1 MIYTMM
7 KRFSI
12 LCLSLLLA
20 LFYSFTGHH
29 KERVDFSRV
38 ERRMLHIP
46 TAGLF
51 GSGDYFT
58 VSPSDLER
66 DGWCFPVLSGVL
78 FTPDFPHE
86 PAGWYIMSPDYRH
99 EVKAAMQGVVRLVRE
114 TDLGKTV
121 VILHPNGLETVY
133 AHHAKTLVRS
143 GEYVSAGQAVALAG
157 ADHGM
162 VYTYFTMMVNGV
174 PLDPSTFVRTDGL
187 LKDKMAVFRLD
198 KDGYVHAALCAPGSV
213 EERAPRF
220 SWMQSPVLVDLD
232 RPFSDMERQHVGV
245 ATPGLFANSSSF
257 TLDLNRIGQWAYPL
271 PGAKVIS
278 PYGGKR
284 KNHTGTDLKTRPND
298 HIRAAFDGVVRFS
311 DKYSAYGNMVVVRH
325 ANGLET
331 CYSHNAKNLVKA
343 GDRVKA
349 GDVIATVGRTG
360 RATTEHCHFEVRV
373 NGVPFN
379 SDYVFD
385 HARQALKTSKLTF
398 KLKGNGGISIKED
411 D

>member
-86 PAGWYIMSPDYRH
+86 PAGWYIMSPEPRH
-99 EVKAAMQGVVRLVRE
+99 EVKAAMEGVVRLVRK
-114 TDLGKTV
+114 TNLGKTV
-121 VILHPNGLETVY
+121 VVLHPNGMETVY
-133 AHHAKTLVRS
+133 AHHAKTLVSS
-143 GEYVSAGQAVALAG
+143 GDYVSAGQPVALAG

-174 PLDPSTFVRTDGL
+174 PLNPSTLVRPDGT
-187 LKDKMAVFRLD
+187 LKDEMAVFSLGG
-198 KDGYVHAALCAPGSV
+198 DGMVRVSLCAIGAV
-213 EERAPRF
+213 AERAPRF
-220 SWMQSPVLVDLD
+220 DWMETPAVVDLN
-232 RPFSDMERQHVGV
+232 RPFSAMERQHVGV
-245 ATPGLFANSSSF
+245 ATPGLFEHASSF
-257 TLDLNRIGQWAYPL
+257 TVDLARVGKWAYPL
-271 PGAKVIS
+271 PGAKC
-278 PYGGKR
+278 KQ
-284 KNHTGTDLKTRPND
+284 
-298 HIRAAFDGVVRFS
+298 S
-311 DKYSAYGNMVVVRH
+311 DAPARGHEPPSDA
-325 ANGLET
+325 
-331 CYSHNAKNLVKA
+331 
-343 GDRVKA
+343 
-349 GDVIATVGRTG
+349 
-360 RATTEHCHFEVRV
+360 EVRRRSA
-373 NGVPFN
+373 F
-379 SDYVFD
+379 
-385 HARQALKTSKLTF
+385 
-398 KLKGNGGISIKED
+398 
-411 D
+411 